1 MEWIIDGHNLIPHV
15 RGLSLADLDDEQ
27 ALIELLIQFC
37 RLKHDRAV
45 VFFDRAAPGHAGERR
60 FGAVR
65 AIFVPQVQ
73 TADSAI
79 AAYLHKNGSRLRND
93 TLVSSDRQ
101 VQASGRPLHMQVLS
115 SDDFSRKL
123 QEALNQPASPEAEKP
138 LSEEEV
144 RHWEELFKQH
154 HNNQE

>member
-27 ALIELLIQFC
+27 ALIDILIQFC
-37 RLKHDRAV
+37 RHERDRVV
-45 VFFDRAAPGHAGERR
+45 VFFDRAAPGHAGEYR

-65 AIFVPQVQ
+65 AIFVPQGQ
-73 TADSAI
+73 IADSAI
-79 AAYLHKNGSRLRND
+79 AAFLRKNGSRLRDD

-101 VQASGRPLHMQVLS
+101 VQASARALHLKVRS
-115 SDDFSRKL
+115 SDEFARKL
-123 QEALNQPASPEAEKP
+123 QESFNPTTSPEPEKP

-144 RHWEELFKQH
+144 RHWEELFRQH
-154 HNNQE
+154 HTTQE